1 LKREWVDLVVTVFGI
16 VVIGLLEWEALNRGI
31 DGISLTVAVAL
42 IALLLPSP
50 SRWLIRFKDTVIE
63 KSRQNGD
70 APRE

>member
-1 LKREWVDLVVTVFGI
+1 MKDRWVDLIVTLVGI
-16 VVIGLLEWEALNRGI
+16 GVIVWLEMEALKRGI
-31 DGISLTVAVAL
+31 DGVSLTVAVAL